1 MIDFVL
7 ASTSPAR
14 RKLLS
19 EAGIKFRDLAPGVDE
34 DQMVEELAPQTPSE
48 LTELLARAKAEAIA
62 TTETTALVLG
72 CDSALFFEGQTLGK
86 PLASSVAIERWKAMR
101 GKSGSLFSGH
111 HLIDVQNNRAVSLVT
126 STEVFFADLSDQE
139 IETYVATNEPLQVA
153 GGFTIDGL
161 GGAFVERING
171 DYHTVVGLSLVG
183 LRKMMRELGLDY
195 QSLWRYRIR
204 IIDFFVG

>member
-14 RKLLS
+14 KKLLS

-34 DQMVEELAPQTPSE
+34 DQMVEQFAPQTPNE
-48 LTELLARAKAEAIA
+48 LTELLAKAKAEAIA
-62 TTETTALVLG
+62 AKETTALVLG
-72 CDSALFFEGQTLGK
+72 CDSALFFEGQILGK
-86 PLASSVAIERWKAMR
+86 PLESSVAIERWRSMR
-101 GKSGSLFSGH
+101 GKSGRLHSGH
-111 HLIDVQNNRAVSLVT
+111 HLIDTQNNQAISLVT
-126 STEVFFADLSDQE
+126 STEVFFADLSDRE
-139 IETYVATNEPLQVA
+139 IEIYVATKEPLQVA

-183 LRKMMRELGLDY
+183 LRKMMGELGLDY
-195 QSLWRYRIR
+195 QSLWR
-204 IIDFFVG
+204 

>member
-1 MIDFVL
+1 VIDFVL

-14 RKLLS
+14 KKLLS
-19 EAGIKFRDLAPGVDE
+19 EAGIQFRDLAPGVDE

-62 TTETTALVLG
+62 ATETTALVLG
-72 CDSALFFEGQTLGK
+72 CDSALFFEGQILGK
-86 PLASSVAIERWKAMR
+86 PLESSVAIERWKSMR

-111 HLIDVQNNRAVSLVT
+111 HLIDAQNSQAISLVT
-126 STEVFFADLSDQE
+126 STEVFFADLSDRE
-139 IETYVATNEPLQVA
+139 IEIYVATKEPLQVA
-153 GGFTIDGL
+153 GAFTIDGL

-183 LRKMMRELGLDY
+183 LRKMMGELGLDY
-195 QSLWRYRIR
+195 QSLWR
-204 IIDFFVG
+204 

>member
-14 RKLLS
+14 KKLLS
-19 EAGIKFRDLAPGVDE
+19 EAGIQFRDLAPGVDE

-126 STEVFFADLSDQE
+126 STEVFFADLSDRE

-183 LRKMMRELGLDY
+183 LRKMMGELGLDY
-195 QSLWRYRIR
+195 QSLWR
-204 IIDFFVG
+204 

>member
-14 RKLLS
+14 KKLLS

-62 TTETTALVLG
+62 ATETTALGLG
-72 CDSALFFEGQTLGK
+72 CDSELFFEGQTLGK
-86 PLASSVAIERWKAMR
+86 PLASNVAIERWKAMR

-126 STEVFFADLSDQE
+126 STEVFFADLSDRE

-195 QSLWRYRIR
+195 QSLWR
-204 IIDFFVG
+204 

>member
-1 MIDFVL
+1 ML
-7 ASTSPAR
+7 AA
-14 RKLLS
+14 
-19 EAGIKFRDLAPGVDE
+19 GVDE
-34 DQMVEELAPQTPSE
+34 DQRVEELAPQKASE
-48 LTELLARAKAEAIA
+48 LTEWLARAKAEAIA

-72 CDSALFFEGQTLGK
+72 CDSALFVEGQTLGK

-101 GKSGSLFSGH
+101 GKSGPLFSGH

-195 QSLWRYRIR
+195 QSLWR
-204 IIDFFVG
+204 